1 LAKAAMKLRNRV
13 IFAVPIGLSVL
24 GLVGVLAAKQPASVA
39 AFKAQQTSIAQGSE
53 QVPDAKLIA
62 ANTRLS
68 FKLFLEILK
77 QQPDQNIFISPASVA
92 IALAMTYN
100 GAKGE
105 TQQAMA
111 RTLELQEISLEEVN
125 QANAALKA
133 TLTNADPKVQLSIA
147 NSLWARKGEPFNPEF
162 LQKNQKFYGAQVTAL
177 DFSNPRASS
186 IINDW
191 VKQSTNGKI
200 DKIVDGNEIRPN
212 TILFL
217 INAIYFKGLWTTAF
231 NQTRTKELPFTLLN
245 GTQKQHPIMFQEA
258 EYSYYE
264 NELFQAVSLPYGQ
277 GRLSLYIFLP
287 RKNASLKAFYQNL
300 NPENWEEWMSQFEP
314 EQLLIGLPRFRLD
327 YGIELNNALKSLG
340 MAIAF
345 DEKRADFAGI
355 TPRQAYISKV
365 KHNTFF
371 EVNEEGAE
379 AAGAAS
385 VQLSTR
391 SSRQTFKMTVDRP
404 FFCVI
409 RDNQTNSILF
419 MGSIVEPQ

>member
-1 LAKAAMKLRNRV
+1 MKLTNRV
-13 IFAVPIGLSVL
+13 ILAVPIGLTVL

-39 AFKAQQTSIAQGSE
+39 AFKAQQTSIAQASE
-53 QVPDAKLIA
+53 QVPNAQLIA

-68 FKLFLEILK
+68 FKLFSEILK

-100 GAKGE
+100 GAKDE

-125 QANAALKA
+125 QANAALRA

-177 DFSNPRASS
+177 DFSNPSASS

-231 NQTRTKELPFTLLN
+231 NPTRTKELPFTLLN

-264 NELFQAVSLPYGQ
+264 NELFQAVSLPYGE

-300 NPENWEEWMSQFEP
+300 NPENWEEWISQFEP

-404 FFCVI
+404 FFCAI